1 MNKENIFK
9 KFLPHI
15 IAILIFLAVSAIYFS
30 PILEGLELRQSDMSN
45 FKGMSKELADYKE
58 ATGKGA
64 SWTNSLFGGMPSYQ
78 ILGPDTYNVL
88 GPISKPLTLWGYNLN
103 LGVMFLYM
111 LGFYIF
117 VIAIGGNYWL
127 GILAALAYAL
137 ASYNIIII
145 EVGHITKAWAMA
157 MMAPIFAGM
166 ILVFRKK
173 YLSGGALFILA
184 LGLQISFSHIQIT
197 YYTMLGG
204 IILAITYFVF
214 AIKDKKIK
222 DYLIGGVVLVLG
234 SFIALI
240 PNSSSLAMNQEYLKH
255 TMRGGSD
262 ITVKPKGD
270 TQTKNAKGL
279 TIDYAYA
286 WSYGKGETLTILI
299 PDAKGGGSSDQRIE
313 KNAKNRIS
321 HAQSNPP
328 TRQNDPNINQVMN
341 QYVQASYWG
350 EQPFTAGTVYFGAI
364 IIFLATL
371 GFILIKGR
379 ERWWLLIATILSFIL
394 AWGNNFLAV
403 NEWLFYN
410 LPFYNKFRTPSM
422 ALVLA
427 NVTVIILAVLG
438 LKEFFSKQID
448 NKKKKKALYISAGI
462 VGGISLLC
470 AIMPSMFASFASTK
484 DSMFEEY
491 LGSSF
496 VQALYEDRKSLFVS
510 DAWRSFLFI
519 AGAFAA
525 LYLFALEKVKKE
537 YVVSIILTVL
547 IVFDLWGVDK
557 RYLTKDNFVKQQET
571 AIYPTSADEEILTQ
585 VKENNIN
592 HYRVYNLSVNT
603 FNDASTSYFHPS
615 IGGYHGAKLQ
625 RYQDIIDFYFLNKNY
640 VQNDLMDEV
649 KLMNNPIRQFFKAY
663 QGQVSANIGVLN
675 MLDTKYLILPTG
687 EGVKAY
693 PNTEAC
699 GAAWFVPTIQWA
711 KDANEEILLLDNFN
725 PRQKAIIDAKFKSIV
740 KPITSFD
747 STATIKFERA
757 ADNSPEYL
765 KYTTNSNSDAVMV
778 CSEIYYPEDWKAY
791 IDGKEVE
798 YFRANYILRAINVPK
813 GKHIVE
819 FKLESDTFNT
829 YKIISLI
836 GSIII
841 ILIVLIAICYP
852 FYQKRKL
859 NINNKK

>member
-88 GPISKPLTLWGYNLN
+88 NTFSKPITLWGYNLN

-111 LGFYIF
+111 LGFYVF

-173 YLSGGALFILA
+173 YISGGALFIIA

-222 DYLIGGVVLVLG
+222 DYVIGGVVLVLG

-279 TIDYAYA
+279 TIDYAYQ

-299 PDAKGGGSSDQRIE
+299 PDAKGGGSSDQRYE

-321 HAQSNPP
+321 YAQSNPP

-427 NVTVIILAVLG
+427 NVTIIILAVLG

-470 AIMPSMFASFASTK
+470 AIMPSMFASFTSTK

-537 YVVSIILTVL
+537 YVVSIVLTVL

-557 RYLTKDNFVKQQET
+557 RYLTKDNFVKSQET
-571 AIYPTSADEEILTQ
+571 QIYPTSADEEILTQ

-663 QGQVSANIGVLN
+663 QGQASANIGVLN

-687 EGVKAY
+687 DGVKAY

-725 PRQKAIIDAKFKSIV
+725 PREKAIVDAKFKSIV

-765 KYTTNSNSDAVMV
+765 KYTTNSNSDAIMV

-813 GKHIVE
+813 GKHVVE
-819 FKLESDTFNT
+819 FKLESDTFHT

-841 ILIVLIAICYP
+841 VLIVLVAILFP

-859 NINNKK
+859 IKTAKK

>member
-1 MNKENIFK
+1 MKKENYFK
-9 KFLPHI
+9 KFMPHI
-15 IAILIFLAVSAIYFS
+15 IAILIFLVVSAVYFS
-30 PILEGLELRQSDMSN
+30 PILEGLELPQSDMAN
-45 FKGMSKELADYKE
+45 YKGMSKELVDYKE

-64 SWTNSLFGGMPSYQ
+64 SWTNSMFGGMPSYQ
-78 ILGPDTYNVL
+78 IKGPDTYNVL
-88 GPISKPLTLWGYNLN
+88 EPLAKPITLWGYNLN

-117 VIAIGGNYWL
+117 VIALGGNSWI

-157 MMAPIFAGM
+157 MMAPIYAGM

-173 YLSGGALFILA
+173 FLSGAALFILA
-184 LGLQISFSHIQIT
+184 LGFQISFSHIQIT

-204 IILAITYFVF
+204 VILAVTYFVF
-214 AIKDKKIK
+214 AIKEKKIK
-222 DYLIGGVVLVLG
+222 DYIISGVILVVG
-234 SFIALI
+234 SLIALM

-262 ITVKPKGD
+262 ITVQPKGD

-279 TIDYAYA
+279 TIDYAYQ

-299 PDAKGGGSSDQRIE
+299 PDAKGGGSSDQRYE

-321 HAQSNPP
+321 FTQSNSPA
-328 TRQNDPNINQVMN
+328 RQNDPNINQVLN

-350 EQPFTAGTVYFGAI
+350 EQPFTAGTVYFGSI

-371 GFILIKGR
+371 GFILNKGK
-379 ERWWLLIATILSFIL
+379 ERWWLLLATFLSFIL
-394 AWGNNFLAV
+394 AWGNNFAAV

-438 LKEFFSKQID
+438 LKEFFSNQID
-448 NKKKKKALYISAGI
+448 NKKKKKSLYISAGI

-470 AIMPSMFASFASTK
+470 AIMPSMFASFTSTK

-491 LGSSF
+491 LGSNF
-496 VQALYEDRKSLFVS
+496 VQALYEDRKSMFVS

-525 LYLFALEKVKKE
+525 LYLFVIDKIKKE
-537 YVVSIILTVL
+537 YFVAIILTVL

-557 RYLTKDNFVKQQET
+557 RYLTKNNFVKSQATE
-571 AIYPTSADEEILTQ
+571 IYPTAADEEILTQ

-640 VQNDLMDEV
+640 VQKDLNDEV

-675 MLDTKYLILPTG
+675 MLDAKFLILPTG
-687 EGVKAY
+687 DGVKSY

-699 GAAWFVPTIQWA
+699 GAAWFVPLIQWA
-711 KDANEEILLLDNFN
+711 KDANDEILLLDNLN
-725 PRQKAIIDAKFKSIV
+725 PREKAIVDAKFKSIV

-757 ADNSPEYL
+757 TDNSPEYL

-813 GKHIVE
+813 GKHVVE

-829 YKIISLI
+829 YKIVSLI

-841 ILIVLIAICYP
+841 VLIVLVAILFP

-859 NINNKK
+859 IKPTKK

>member
-9 KFLPHI
+9 RFLPHI

-58 ATGKGA
+58 ATGRGA

-78 ILGPDTYNVL
+78 ILGPDSHNVL
-88 GPISKPLTLWGYNLN
+88 QTLSKPITLWGYNLN

-111 LGFYIF
+111 LGFYVF
-117 VIAIGGNYWL
+117 VIALGGNYWL

-173 YLSGGALFILA
+173 YLSGGTLFILA
-184 LGLQISFSHIQIT
+184 LGLQIAFSHIQIT

-204 IILAITYFVF
+204 IILALTYFVF
-214 AIKDKKIK
+214 AIKEKKIK
-222 DYLIGGVVLVLG
+222 DYAIGGVILVVG
-234 SFIALI
+234 SLIALM
-240 PNSSSLAMNQEYLKH
+240 PNSSSIAMNQEYLKH

-279 TIDYAYA
+279 TIDYAYQ

-299 PDAKGGGSSDQRIE
+299 PDAKGGGSSDQRYE
-313 KNAKNRIS
+313 KNAKNRIAY
-321 HAQSNPP
+321 AQSNPP

-394 AWGNNFLAV
+394 SWGNNFLAV

-427 NVTVIILAVLG
+427 NVTLIILAVLG
-438 LKEFFSKQID
+438 LKEFFSKEIESK
-448 NKKKKKALYISAGI
+448 NKKKALYISVGI

-470 AIMPSMFASFASTK
+470 AIIPSMFASFTSTK

-496 VQALYEDRKSLFVS
+496 VQALFEDRKSMFVS

-525 LYLFALEKVKKE
+525 LYLFAIEKVKKE
-537 YVVSIILTVL
+537 YVVSIILTLL
-547 IVFDLWGVDK
+547 IVVDLWGVDK
-557 RYLTKDNFVKQQET
+557 RYLTKDNFVKPQET

-625 RYQDIIDFYFLNKNY
+625 RYQDIIDFYFLNRNY

-699 GAAWFVPTIQWA
+699 GAAWFVPQVEWA
-711 KDANEEILLLDNFN
+711 KDANEEILKLDNFN
-725 PRQKAIIDAKFKSIV
+725 PREKVIIDAKFKSIV

-765 KYTTNSNSDAVMV
+765 KYTTNSNSDAIMV

-813 GKHIVE
+813 GKHVVE

-829 YKIISLI
+829 YNIISLI

-841 ILIVLIAICYP
+841 VLIVLLAIFFP
-852 FYQKRKL
+852 FYQNRKL
-859 NINNKK
+859 KLTSKK

>member
-1 MNKENIFK
+1 MKKEKHFK

-15 IAILIFLAVSAIYFS
+15 VAILIFLAVSAIYFS
-30 PILEGLELRQSDMSN
+30 PVLEGLELRQSDMSN
-45 FKGMSKELADYKE
+45 FKGMSKELKNYKE

-64 SWTNSLFGGMPSYQ
+64 AWTNSLFGGMPSYQ

-88 GPISKPLTLWGYNLN
+88 NSLAKPITLWGRNLD

-111 LGFYIF
+111 LGFYVF
-117 VIAIGGNYWL
+117 VIALGGNYWI

-173 YLSGGALFILA
+173 YLVGGALFILA
-184 LGLQISFSHIQIT
+184 LGFQIAFSHIQIT

-204 IILAITYFVF
+204 LVLAITYLVF
-214 AIKDKKIK
+214 ALKEKTLK
-222 DYLIGGVVLVLG
+222 DYFTGGVVLVL
-234 SFIALI
+234 SAFIAIL

-279 TIDYAYA
+279 TIDYAYQ

-299 PDAKGGGSSDQRIE
+299 PDAKGGGSSDQRYE

-321 HAQSNPP
+321 EAQSVAPL
-328 TRQNDPNINQVMN
+328 RHNDPNINQVMN
-341 QYVQASYWG
+341 QYVQSSYWG

-371 GFILIKGR
+371 SFILTKGK
-379 ERWWLLIATILSFIL
+379 ERWWLLFATILSFIL
-394 AWGNNFLAV
+394 AWGNNFLVV

-438 LKEFFSKQID
+438 LKEFFSKEVE
-448 NKKKKKALYISAGI
+448 NKRKKKALYISGGI
-462 VGGISLLC
+462 VGGLTLLC
-470 AIMPSMFASFASTK
+470 AIMPTMFASFTSSK
-484 DSMFEEY
+484 DGIFEEY
-491 LGSSF
+491 LGTSF
-496 VQALYEDRKSLFVS
+496 MHALFEDRKSMFVS

-525 LYLFALEKVKKE
+525 LYLYVLDKIKKE
-537 YVVSIILTVL
+537 YVVTIILTIL
-547 IVFDLWGVDK
+547 IVIDLWGVDK
-557 RYLTKDNFVKQQET
+557 RYLTKNNFVKPQET
-571 AIYPTSADEEILTQ
+571 EIYPTSADNEILTQ
-585 VKENNIN
+585 VRENNIN
-592 HYRVYNLSVNT
+592 HYRVYNYSVNT
-603 FNDASTSYFHPS
+603 FNDATTSYFHPS

-640 VQNDLMDEV
+640 VQNDLADET
-649 KLMNNPIRQFFKAY
+649 KLMNNPVRQFYKAY

-675 MLDTKYLILPTG
+675 MLNTKFFILPTA
-687 EGVKAY
+687 EGVQAY

-699 GAAWFVPTIQWA
+699 GAAWFVPKIEWA
-711 KDANEEILLLDNFN
+711 KDANEEILMLDNFD
-725 PRQKAIIDAKFKSIV
+725 PREKAIVDVKFKNIV
-740 KPITSFD
+740 KLITSFD
-747 STATIKFERA
+747 STATIKFERDA
-757 ADNSPEYL
+757 NNSPEYL
-765 KYTTNSNSDAVMV
+765 KYTTDSKSDAVMI

-813 GKHIVE
+813 GKHVVE

-829 YKIISLI
+829 FKIVSLI
-836 GSIII
+836 GSIIVV
-841 ILIVLIAICYP
+841 LIVLIAIFYP
-852 FYQKRKL
+852 LYQKRKQ
-859 NINNKK
+859 NTKK